1 MTIDKIIEVLE
12 NEKLV
17 ECLDLRDGDGNP
29 INNQQLVDLVTEVYN
44 QAVQNCKKAI
54 LRENDE

>member
-1 MTIDKIIEVLE
+1 MTIDKIMEVLE
-12 NEKLV
+12 NEKLI
-17 ECLDLRDGDGNP
+17 ECLDLRDSNGNP

-54 LRENDE
+54 LKENEE

>member
-1 MTIDKIIEVLE
+1 MTIDKILELLE
-12 NEKLV
+12 NEKLI

-44 QAVQNCKKAI
+44 QAIQNCKKAI
-54 LRENDE
+54 VKEYDE